1 MSGVDAHTHDVAA
14 LQAELTAA
22 QTRAYELA
30 VAIMGGEDAPGFADS
45 VETAYLAKM
54 IRKERGER
62 DDAETR
68 TNKAIEHWR
77 HEVGKLHSQI
87 AAYTAELTELRLQC
101 IAADGQAGDHYD
113 ARIAAEAERNQLRET
128 TKEIAAILQAAVVS
142 GKVRGGDS
150 YRIGGVYLQT
160 VSDALDAANAA
171 LTPNTGT
178 PS

>member
-1 MSGVDAHTHDVAA
+1 MSAFDARTNDADTLLRHLAA
-14 LQAELTAA
+14 LSMDCRLTD
-22 QTRAYELA
+22 
-30 VAIMGGEDAPGFADS
+30 GWEDG
-45 VETAYLAKM
+45 
-54 IRKERGER
+54 
-62 DDAETR
+62 AETIDM
-68 TNKAIEHWR
+68 AISAITA
-77 HEVGKLHSQI
+77 L
-87 AAYTAELTELRLQC
+87 TAELTELRLQVM
-101 IAADGQAGDHYD
+101 ASDGQAGEHYD

-171 LTPNTGT
+171 LTPNTNTGS